1 MYARVCGALL
11 AVCALA
17 FHPIGLS
24 RTNMRLV
31 PDLAAQGAPLP
42 APWLATDLGS
52 PVPAGTSSSDQGT
65 FNITVGGNR
74 TGGSSDHFH
83 FVYQP
88 FVGDVEVTARVDSVS
103 YADASSVAGVMIRSA
118 PASNATYGAVLVSA
132 PPGNGTS
139 GNGTFFQQQT
149 KTGKKATRTYQA
161 GAAPP
166 RWVRAIRIG
175 STITASSSVDGTTW
189 VMLGNATIPLG
200 TTAYV
205 GVAATSG
212 IAGVPT
218 LAAVSQVTVVSL
230 SLPAPQ
236 KGQDVGA
243 PSIKG
248 TAMYRLGTYTISAG
262 GADIGG
268 TSDQFYFVYQP
279 VQGDIDVAARLVSLD
294 DSRTGSAKAGVMI
307 RESLTT
313 GARHA
318 SALITAGQGYAF
330 DRRIDADGATAHTAG
345 GSGAAPGWIR
355 LVRTGS
361 RIEAFRSADGQNWTS
376 VGSDT
381 VPMAQTVYVGVAVTS
396 RSTSQAT
403 VAVADTLTVV
413 QPSSS
418 PNGPPTVTL
427 TEPAS
432 GTVFT
437 APANVTISASATDP
451 ENRLDRVEFYAGTTF
466 LGAAT
471 SAPFSV
477 TWPSAPGG
485 TYSLTAQAFDADGGT
500 ATSPAVT
507 ITVNAGAG
515 SIPTAVAFQASA
527 DHATLVTSY
536 RLDVFA
542 SGTDPNT
549 ETPAASSDLG
559 KPAPDANGDITVD
572 LSAFFTNLAPGTF
585 VATVSAV
592 GSGGES
598 RSEPVTFTR

>member
-1 MYARVCGALL
+1 
-11 AVCALA
+11 
-17 FHPIGLS
+17 
-24 RTNMRLV
+24 MRLV
-31 PDLAAQGAPLP
+31 PDLAAQGLPLP
-42 APWLATDLGS
+42 APWLATDLGD
-52 PVPAGTSSSDQGT
+52 PVPAGRSSFDQGT
-65 FNITVGGNR
+65 FSITVGGNH

-118 PASNATYGAVLVSA
+118 PASNATYGGVLVSA
-132 PPGNGTS
+132 SPGNGTS

-149 KTGKKATRTYQA
+149 KTGGKATRTYQA

-175 STITASSSVDGTTW
+175 STVTASSSADGTTW
-189 VMLGNATIPLG
+189 VTLGNATIPLG

-205 GVAATSG
+205 GIAATSG

-230 SLPAPQ
+230 SLPAAQ

-294 DSRTGSAKAGVMI
+294 ASRTGSAKAGVMI
-307 RESLTT
+307 RESLTA

-318 SALITAGQGYAF
+318 SALLTAGQGYAF
-330 DRRIDADGATAHTAG
+330 DRRIDAGGVTAHTAG
-345 GSGAAPGWIR
+345 GAGAAPGWIR

-381 VPMAQTVYVGVAVTS
+381 VPMAQTVYVGIAVTS

-418 PNGPPTVTL
+418 SNGPPTVTL
-427 TEPAS
+427 TAPAS

-466 LGAAT
+466 LGAVT

-485 TYSLTAQAFDADGGT
+485 TYSLTARAFDADGGT

-507 ITVNAGAG
+507 ITVNAGGG

-549 ETPAASSDLG
+549 GTPAASSDLG

-572 LSAFFTNLAPGTF
+572 RSAFFANLVPGTF

-598 RSEPVTFTR
+598 RSVPVTFTR

>member
-1 MYARVCGALL
+1 M
-11 AVCALA
+11 
-17 FHPIGLS
+17 
-24 RTNMRLV
+24 T
-31 PDLAAQGAPLP
+31 
-42 APWLATDLGS
+42 
-52 PVPAGTSSSDQGT
+52 
-65 FNITVGGNR
+65 
-74 TGGSSDHFH
+74 
-83 FVYQP
+83 
-88 FVGDVEVTARVDSVS
+88 
-103 YADASSVAGVMIRSA
+103 
-118 PASNATYGAVLVSA
+118 
-132 PPGNGTS
+132 
-139 GNGTFFQQQT
+139 
-149 KTGKKATRTYQA
+149 
-161 GAAPP
+161 
-166 RWVRAIRIG
+166 
-175 STITASSSVDGTTW
+175 
-189 VMLGNATIPLG
+189 LGNATIPLG

-205 GVAATSG
+205 GIAATSG

-236 KGQDVGA
+236 KGLDVGA
-243 PSIKG
+243 PSIRG
-248 TAMYRLGTYTISAG
+248 TSMYRLGTYTISAG

-268 TSDQFYFVYQP
+268 TSDQFYFAYQP

-330 DRRIDADGATAHTAG
+330 DRRIDPGGVTAHTAG
-345 GSGAAPGWIR
+345 GAGAAPGWIR

-381 VPMAQTVYVGVAVTS
+381 VPMAETVYVGVAVTS

-418 PNGPPTVTL
+418 PNRPPTVTL
-427 TEPAS
+427 TAPAS

-437 APANVTISASATDP
+437 APANVTIGASATDP

-485 TYSLTAQAFDADGGT
+485 TYSLTARVFDADGGT

-507 ITVNAGAG
+507 ITVNASAG
-515 SIPTAVAFQASA
+515 SIPTAVAFQAWA

-542 SGTDPNT
+542 SGTDPNMG
-549 ETPAASSDLG
+549 TPAASSDLG
-559 KPAPDANGDITVD
+559 KPAPDGNGDITVD
-572 LSAFFTNLAPGTF
+572 RSAFFTNLAPGTF